1 MTKMLTRPA
10 TREDGGLAR
19 TRTCTSE
26 EQAQYD
32 VWNPSD
38 QQVESEWAQL
48 MSNVPPKGKEEVPDF
63 DRSPY
68 EVRKRMVWEVRKVL
82 TAHDHRA

>member
-1 MTKMLTRPA
+1 MTP
-10 TREDGGLAR
+10 
-19 TRTCTSE
+19 E

-32 VWNPSD
+32 AWNPSD

>member
-1 MTKMLTRPA
+1 MTL
-10 TREDGGLAR
+10 
-19 TRTCTSE
+19 E
-26 EQAQYD
+26 EQSQYD
-32 VWNPSD
+32 AWNPSD

-48 MSNVPPKGKEEVPDF
+48 MSNVPPEGKEKALDF

-82 TAHDHRA
+82 TAHDEPDPRVGVEESS